1 MVTKLFLRPQSLPL
15 TAFSPK
21 FIFPHKNSLPIC
33 FTSPFSS
40 TTVHSQSQFSH
51 QSLSY
56 GPSLCKGIH
65 PFPSVSRQS
74 PIDHS
79 PPLLK
84 TLTGNL
90 EREQLQDQENEGA
103 ILDEDAFTRIFDV
116 AALRVPSRGCF
127 ELENRLRGHL
137 LNWPRIRN
145 IARVPGDEVEAEMLE
160 LVGEQNWSN
169 SDDGDGTSIDLLH
182 RRIYGKA
189 EGDGEPLSPVLYREK
204 LVKTFDSKGYVNFRH
219 LAKMSRLKRRKEK
232 KEEGRDE
239 KMRRMGKSEFA
250 IVEVVESEEL
260 EMDDMKGLLGDGF
273 KGGKWRGSTRLLLL
287 DEQYAA
293 KGVEELPEAIKA
305 LLKGDTQERM
315 KPTIE
320 LVRCRLTLFYD
331 YWQMNEVLQ
340 ALLPKD
346 MIIPSAFETV
356 GHIAH
361 LNLRDEHLSYKKLI
375 AKVILDKNKPKIQT
389 VVNKSDAI
397 SNDYRTMQL
406 EVLAGNHSLVTTVV
420 ENGLRFHL
428 DLATVYWNS
437 RLATERQRLLS
448 VFTCNDVIC
457 DVFAGVGPISI
468 SAARIVKK
476 VYANDLNPYA
486 VEYLERNSVA
496 NKLERKIEVFN
507 MEGRRFI
514 RAMFAS
520 EKAPKITQVVMNLP
534 NDAAEYLDAFKGI
547 LRDRSDKEFTLPIIH
562 VYGFSKARDPEFDFH
577 ERIRIAITEVAV
589 DVNVRRVR
597 LVAPGKWMLC
607 ASFRLPRSVALS
619 KPYTSHD
626 M

>member
-1 MVTKLFLRPQSLPL
+1 MVTKLFFRPQSFPL
-15 TAFSPK
+15 IAFTPK
-21 FIFPHKNSLPIC
+21 FIIPQKHFLPIY

-40 TTVHSQSQFSH
+40 TTVHSQSQFSD
-51 QSLSY
+51 QSFSY
-56 GPSLCKGIH
+56 GPSLRKGVH
-65 PFPSVSRQS
+65 PFPSVSGQS
-74 PIDHS
+74 PFDHS
-79 PPLLK
+79 QPLLK
-84 TLTGNL
+84 TLIENP
-90 EREQLQDQENEGA
+90 EREHLQNEESEEA
-103 ILDEDAFTRIFDV
+103 IFDEDAFTRIFDIV
-116 AALRVPSRGCF
+116 ALRVLSRGCF

-137 LNWPRIRN
+137 LNWPRIHN
-145 IARVPGDEVEAEMLE
+145 IARVPGDEVEAELVE

-169 SDDGDGTSIDLLH
+169 FDDGDEIGIDLLH

-189 EGDGEPLSPVLYREK
+189 EGDGKPLSPVLYRER

-219 LAKMSRLKRRKEK
+219 LAKMSRPKKRKEK
-232 KEEGRDE
+232 KEEGRDDGI
-239 KMRRMGKSEFA
+239 RRMGKSEFFV
-250 IVEVVESEEL
+250 VEVVESEEL
-260 EMDDMKGLLGDGF
+260 EVDDMKGLLGDGF
-273 KGGKWRGSTRLLLL
+273 KGGKWMGSTRLLLL
-287 DEQYAA
+287 DERYAG
-293 KGVEELPEAIKA
+293 KGKEELPEAIKA
-305 LLKGDTQERM
+305 LLKEDNQDRM

-320 LVRCRLTLFYD
+320 LVRCRLTVFYD
-331 YWQMNEVLQ
+331 YWQMNEVLEV
-340 ALLPKD
+340 LLPQD

-361 LNLRDEHLSYKKLI
+361 LNLRDEHLPYKKLI
-375 AKVILDKNKPKIQT
+375 AKVVLDKNKPKIQT
-389 VVNKSDAI
+389 VVNKIDVI

-437 RLATERQRLLS
+437 RLATERHRLLS
-448 VFTCNDVIC
+448 VFTSNDVVC

-496 NKLERKIEVFN
+496 NRLERKIEVFN

-514 RAMFAS
+514 NAMFAS

-534 NDAAEYLDAFKGI
+534 NDAAEYLDTFKGI
-547 LRDRSDKEFTLPIIH
+547 LGDRSDIDFTLPMIH

-577 ERIRIAITEVAV
+577 QRIRIALTEVAV
-589 DVNVRRVR
+589 DVDMRRVR

-619 KPYTSHD
+619 KPRFNNK
-626 M
+626 

>member
-15 TAFSPK
+15 TAFTPK
-21 FIFPHKNSLPIC
+21 FIFPSKRFLPIY
-33 FTSPFSS
+33 FTPPFSS
-40 TTVHSQSQFSH
+40 TIIHSQSQFSAH
-51 QSLSY
+51 TFSY
-56 GPSLCKGIH
+56 GPSLRKGHH
-65 PFPSVSRQS
+65 PFPSVSRQL
-74 PIDHS
+74 
-79 PPLLK
+79 PLDNFQPVIK
-84 TLTGNL
+84 TVIGNP
-90 EREQLQDQENEGA
+90 ERERLQNEKSEEA
-103 ILDEDAFTRIFDV
+103 ILDEDAFIRIFDV
-116 AALRVPSRGCF
+116 AALRIPSRGCF

-145 IARVPGDEVEAEMLE
+145 IARVPGDEVEAELAE
-160 LVGEQNWSN
+160 LVGEQNRSY
-169 SDDGDGTSIDLLH
+169 SDDGDGVDIDSLH

-189 EGDGEPLSPVLYREK
+189 EDDGGPLSPVLYREK

-219 LAKMSRLKRRKEK
+219 LAKMSRPKKKKEK
-232 KEEGRDE
+232 KEEGKDE
-239 KMRRMGKSEFA
+239 GIKRMGKSEFA
-250 IVEVVESEEL
+250 VVEVVESEEL
-260 EMDDMKGLLGDGF
+260 EVDDMKGLLGDEF

-287 DEQYAA
+287 DERYAD

-305 LLKGDTQERM
+305 LLKGETQES
-315 KPTIE
+315 KKSTIE
-320 LVRCRLTLFYD
+320 LVRCRLTLYYD
-331 YWQMNEVLQ
+331 YWQMNEVLE

-346 MIIPSAFETV
+346 MVIPSAFETV

-361 LNLRDEHLSYKKLI
+361 LNLRDEHLPYKKLI
-375 AKVILDKNKPKIQT
+375 AKVVLDKNKPKIQT
-389 VVNKSDAI
+389 VVNKIDVI
-397 SNDYRTMQL
+397 NNDYRTMQL

-437 RLATERQRLLS
+437 RLATERHRLLS
-448 VFTCNDVIC
+448 GFTCKDVVC

-476 VYANDLNPYA
+476 VYANDLNPNA
-486 VEYLERNSVA
+486 VEYLERNSVL

-514 RAMFAS
+514 SAMFAS

-534 NDAAEYLDAFKGI
+534 KDAAEYLDTFKGI
-547 LRDRSDKEFTLPIIH
+547 LRDRSDLEFISPTIH

-577 ERIRIAITEVAV
+577 ERIRIALTEVAV
-589 DVNVRRVR
+589 DVDMRRVR

-607 ASFRLPRSVALS
+607 ASFKLPRSVAFS
-619 KPYTSHD
+619 KRGLN